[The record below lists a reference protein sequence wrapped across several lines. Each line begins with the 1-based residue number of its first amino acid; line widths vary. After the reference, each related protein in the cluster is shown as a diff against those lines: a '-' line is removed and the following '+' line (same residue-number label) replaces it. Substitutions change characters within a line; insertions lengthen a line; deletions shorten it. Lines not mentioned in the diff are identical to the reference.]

1 VQALGRPAGPS
12 RERALAA
19 YPAQLSAQWGS
30 YYTLGRVFVSVIGH
44 PSVMQLITRHGLPH
58 PALMRFVLRLLANL
72 TEPHAGDATD
82 RVIAALTR
90 LAPAA

>member
-1 VQALGRPAGPS
+1 
-12 RERALAA
+12 
-19 YPAQLSAQWGS
+19 
-30 YYTLGRVFVSVIGH
+30 
-44 PSVMQLITRHGLPH
+44 
-58 PALMRFVLRLLANL
+58 MRFVLRLLANL